1 MQPLQDLY
9 PDDFSYC
16 YGCGRLN
23 SHGLHVKSEW
33 VDGEAVARFD
43 PAPYH
48 IALPGFVYGGLIA
61 SLIDCHAMA
70 TAAAA
75 SMAATGAVPGV
86 DATPRFVT
94 ASLQV
99 DYLRPTPLGPELVL
113 RVRATEVGERKVL
126 VEVGLRAGDAEC
138 ARGRVVAVR
147 MPTTMGPTMGPTTGQ
162 GSADEPR

>member
-9 PDDFSYC
+9 PDDFAHC

-23 SHGLHVKSEW
+23 TNGLHVKSEW
-33 VDGEAVARFD
+33 HGEEAIARFH
-43 PAPYH
+43 PAPHH

-75 SMAATGAVPGV
+75 SMQAAGTTPGV
-86 DATPRFVT
+86 QQTPRFVT
-94 ASLQV
+94 ASLHV

-113 RVRATEVGERKVL
+113 RGRATEVGERKVL
-126 VEVGLRAGDAEC
+126 VEVALCADDAEC
-138 ARGRVVAVR
+138 ARGRVLAVR
-147 MPTTMGPTMGPTTGQ
+147 MPARMATG
-162 GSADEPR
+162 

>member
-1 MQPLQDLY
+1 VRSLQDLY
-9 PDDFSYC
+9 PDDFAHC

-23 SHGLHVKSEW
+23 TNGLHVTSEW
-33 VDGEAVARFD
+33 QGDEAIARFH
-43 PAPYH
+43 PAPHH

-75 SMAATGAVPGV
+75 SMQATGTTPGV
-86 DATPRFVT
+86 NETPRFVT
-94 ASLQV
+94 ASLHV

-113 RVRATEVGERKVL
+113 RGRATEVGERKVL
-126 VEVGLRAGDAEC
+126 VEVALRADDVEC

-147 MPTTMGPTMGPTTGQ
+147 MPANMGRAGAAG
-162 GSADEPR
+162 

>member
-33 VDGEAVARFD
+33 HGGESVARFN

-48 IALPGFVYGGLIA
+48 IALPGYVYGGLIA

-75 SMAATGAVPGV
+75 SMEANGATPGV
-86 DATPRFVT
+86 DSTPRFVT

-113 RVRATEVGERKVL
+113 RGRASEVGERKVV
-126 VEVGLRAGDAEC
+126 VEVVLGAGDLEC
-138 ARGRVVAVR
+138 ARGRVIAVR
-147 MPTTMGPTMGPTTGQ
+147 MPASMV
-162 GSADEPR
+162 SR